1 MSLPE
6 HFGRYEVISVLGQGA
21 MGLVYKAVDPVIE
34 RAVRVVIESVP
45 PGARVRVNGL
55 APIST
60 PYHGPMVLG
69 DHEFQ
74 FIWGDQTSMTRA
86 KIERDGQ
93 TIIGRRRQ

>member
-1 MSLPE
+1 MEFPT
-6 HFGRYEVISVLGQGA
+6 RVA
-21 MGLVYKAVDPVIE
+21 A
-34 RAVRVVIESVP
+34 VVIESDP
-45 PGARVRVNGL
+45 SGARVRVNGL
-55 APIST
+55 TPIGT
-60 PYHGPMVLG
+60 PYRGPMVVG